1 MSSTRLRWWSAGSAG
16 VSGRRWGSWPWASR
30 WWLRLLAWGF
40 GCDEKLRARG
50 VRGHRRQL
58 RHDAACYRRN
68 RLGGAEPGDGRWSIG
83 GSGEGVHGGGA
94 MTGLLILLGI
104 VALAV
109 ALLAHRTPDDAPP
122 WSYTCRSCAR
132 VDAEP
137 WGDRTLYGVEGDL
150 DLDHGRP
157 TDPGEELTVIH

>member
-1 MSSTRLRWWSAGSAG
+1 
-16 VSGRRWGSWPWASR
+16 
-30 WWLRLLAWGF
+30 
-40 GCDEKLRARG
+40 
-50 VRGHRRQL
+50 
-58 RHDAACYRRN
+58 
-68 RLGGAEPGDGRWSIG
+68 
-83 GSGEGVHGGGA
+83 

-157 TDPGEELTVIH
+157 TDPGEELTVIHEPEWAEDTLVSAADELGRMTGRDHGRSS